1 MTFIPTYS
9 TTVSLSEIRS
19 SVAGFLFSKLKD
31 NEQALGTR
39 ARGGQPYSGNTL
51 PDRSHTDGYRSL
63 APEVPSG
70 SAPLEPVGEPDRY
83 YYTNRYSVVYLLKGH
98 YKHIGCST
106 YPQAQAALNL
116 VAEHADRT
124 AVGIYDDRTELFE
137 WDAALRDEYEKASMK
152 DQGRKGEEIISIVQA
167 MRRRDSS
174 WDSRE
179 FRRPSFF
186 A

>member
-1 MTFIPTYS
+1 MTFIQTYS
-9 TTVSLSEIRS
+9 TTVSLSEIRT
-19 SVAGFLFSKLKD
+19 SVAAFLFSKMKD
-31 NEQALGTR
+31 NEPALGTR
-39 ARGGQPYSGNTL
+39 ARREQPYSGNIL
-51 PDRSHTDGYRSL
+51 PDRSHTDGHRSL
-63 APEVPSG
+63 AYEVPPG
-70 SAPLEPVGEPDRY
+70 SPLHEPMGEPDRY

-116 VAEHADRT
+116 IAEHTDRT

-152 DQGRKGEEIISIVQA
+152 DQGRKGEEVISIVQA